1 MSVSKI
7 DGIGTRKDGSGGET
21 ANFEQRRKFARLFLY
36 VDDGGAETTHKKGD
50 WVAIET
56 NTGSGYQITVNG
68 VATNAATYWGLGN
81 ACVLADMDST
91 SHDAFTCGVLAEE
104 VTIKVGQWQ
113 AVSVQV
119 EGIAYVATD
128 GNVAIGDKC
137 TISSDAG
144 AVEPGVSAGE
154 NDAGTIVCIALETD
168 DTDAN
173 NGTSTTSGTSAQAIL
188 LNPLQL

>member
-1 MSVSKI
+1 MSVAKI
-7 DGIGTRKDGSGGET
+7 DGIGTRKNGTGGFT
-21 ANFEQRRKFARLFLY
+21 ANVESRAKFTRLYLY
-36 VDDGGAETTHKKGD
+36 VDDGGTETTHKKGD

-56 NTGSGYQITVNG
+56 NTGAGYQVTVAG
-68 VATNAATYWGLGN
+68 TATNAATYWGLGN

-104 VTIKVGQWQ
+104 VVVGVGKWA
-113 AVSVQV
+113 AVSVQIAGV
-119 EGIAYVATD
+119 AYVATD

-144 AVEPGVSAGE
+144 AVEPGITAGE
-154 NDAGTIVCIALETD
+154 QDAGTIVCIALETD

-173 NGTSTTSGTSAQAIL
+173 NGTSTTSGTSARAIL
-188 LNPLQL
+188 VNPLQL